1 MQTERGAVL
10 PWLPLREL
18 YLGVDDMPRVL
29 CTVDGNTGEEVA
41 EALYG
46 CFQEQLAVS
55 ERRGREPRQHRHF
68 GNLRRSPEKNKLWT
82 IS

>member
-55 ERRGREPRQHRHF
+55 ERRGREHRHF
-68 GNLRRSPEKNKLWT
+68 GHLRRSPEILKKNLWT
-82 IS
+82 IP